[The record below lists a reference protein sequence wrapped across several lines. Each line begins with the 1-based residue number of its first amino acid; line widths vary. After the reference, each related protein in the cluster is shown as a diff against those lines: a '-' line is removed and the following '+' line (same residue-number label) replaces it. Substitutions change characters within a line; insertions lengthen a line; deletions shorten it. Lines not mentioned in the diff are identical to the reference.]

1 MDGNGKMINEL
12 LLQERSDGILG
23 ITMNNPDKLNA
34 LSESMIDALKE
45 ALDEAAEASDTKC
58 IVLRGAGRAFCAG
71 HDLKELAAARNG
83 PDRGHAYF
91 KMIFDKCAALMMSIV
106 RHPQPVIAEVHGAA
120 VAAGCQLVAT
130 CDMAVAAERAR
141 FGVNGVDIGL
151 FCSTPMVALS
161 RNVSRKRAF
170 EMLTTGRLADAREAL
185 DLGLVNKVVADDS
198 LARETRE
205 LASLVASKLGA
216 AVKNRKA
223 GVLRASAH
231 ASGRRVSL
239 CGRGHGGKLAVP
251 RHGRRHFCISGEA
264 SPRHGAAIR
273 AAKAAEK
280 NPKVRK
286 SR

>member
-45 ALDEAAEASDTKC
+45 ALDEAAETSDTKC

-71 HDLKELAAARNG
+71 HDLKELAAARNE

-170 EMLTTGRLADAREAL
+170 EMLTTGRLANAREAL

-216 AVKNRKA
+216 AVKIGKRAFYEQAHMPLEDAYRYA
-223 GVLRASAH
+223 GEVMVENLLYRDTEEGISAFLEKRPP
-231 ASGRRVSL
+231 AW
-239 CGRGHGGKLAVP
+239 RGNPRGEGG
-251 RHGRRHFCISGEA
+251 
-264 SPRHGAAIR
+264 
-273 AAKAAEK
+273 
-280 NPKVRK
+280 
-286 SR
+286 